1 MVWCQGGEACV
12 EKGLLLSS
20 RGFPQLVMGPRV
32 AQKGTLMGFVIN
44 VLHSLGGGR
53 GNPAIDSKLASVTF
67 HTGA

>member
-1 MVWCQGGEACV
+1 MVWRRGGDACV

-32 AQKGTLMGFVIN
+32 ALKGTLMGFVIN
-44 VLHSLGGGR
+44 VLHSLGGR

-67 HTGA
+67 HTWA